1 MIDLDDL
8 DWLAAEQ
15 PATEPPD
22 DLTTRRAR
30 TALLV
35 HARHDGRPVPRP
47 RPVAVPRRSRERRWL
62 RPSRVLALAGA
73 AAVVAFA
80 ATSIPAG
87 DGVPGSLQAEQ
98 ATAAPLV
105 RLSEQVAQEPAP
117 TGTATL
123 VRRVHS
129 FPDGTTMRGFDLYV
143 DDGRY
148 YYGATPAELR
158 QAIRKNWDQGNGTAR
173 GVAAAEQAAERRD
186 AEAGRAAM
194 IAATFTGNPDP
205 PDEPLAQD
213 DNRVWFGSMD
223 ALLAGAGQPDVR
235 SGVLFLLSTISTVTT
250 QAGTRDGRATLDLVN
265 TGFADGYV
273 ETLYVDAE
281 SGIPV
286 GFTGGN
292 PGQEPS
298 VTMTYRIERTTPA
311 RVAAG

>member
-1 MIDLDDL
+1 M
-8 DWLAAEQ
+8 
-15 PATEPPD
+15 
-22 DLTTRRAR
+22 
-30 TALLV
+30 
-35 HARHDGRPVPRP
+35 
-47 RPVAVPRRSRERRWL
+47 
-62 RPSRVLALAGA
+62 LALAGA

-87 DGVPGSLQAEQ
+87 DGVPGSLQAEE

-105 RLSEQVAQEPAP
+105 RLSERVAQQPAP

-129 FPDGTTMRGFDLYV
+129 FPDGKTMRGFDLYV

-186 AEAGRAAM
+186 READRAAM
-194 IAATFTGNPDP
+194 IAATWAGNANP
-205 PDEPLAQD
+205 PDEPQAQD
-213 DNRVWFGSMD
+213 DNRVWIGCMD
-223 ALLAGAGQPDVR
+223 ALLAGAGRPEVR
-235 SGVLFLLSTISTVTT
+235 SGVLFLLSTISTVSTEEVT
-250 QAGTRDGRATLDLVN
+250 REGRKTLALANAGFDAPAGDASVAK
-265 TGFADGYV
+265 GFRNGYV

-286 GFTGGN
+286 GFTGGY
-292 PGQEPS
+292 PGEEPS

-311 RVAAG
+311 RVERG